1 MRILGGLGGLVAGGA
16 VAGGAVAG
24 AVREIGRGE
33 GKASVTADGFIGVD
47 TRGAKTYVKEICG
60 TAIKA
65 AIAAAKNTKSLF
77 KVFEDGWEGVS
88 LATFEQ
94 NFSKAVLRLE
104 KSLAKAFATL
114 VKQITAVTDAMVDQ
128 DLNMV
133 QAQD

>member
-1 MRILGGLGGLVAGGA
+1 MRILGGAFGVGA
-16 VAGGAVAG
+16 AIGAAS
-24 AVREIGRGE
+24 RGE
-33 GKASVTADGFIGVD
+33 GKASATEAGFIGVD
-47 TRGAKTYVKEICG
+47 TRGAKAYVREICG

-65 AIAAAKNTKSLF
+65 AITAAKDTKSLF

-94 NFSKAVLRLE
+94 NFSKAVLKLE